1 MRTKQI
7 LLFGL
12 VTCSLTGNMACKDAD
27 SEKTL
32 CIDNVRMISRVTG
45 DPLPGDTL
53 LNPNNTGPDFD
64 VYGTDLGL
72 MWHMDGNRVGM
83 FFGDTSGEGFVVNK
97 NGGNGSNWRS
107 NVLAFSSDTELT
119 DGLKIDSMLLDA
131 DGKALEVCAGGK
143 TNPEVY
149 QTSIPTSA
157 IRAGKTD
164 CVHIMNIYDWG
175 APHGRWLTNFS
186 SVYTSND
193 DGRTWER
200 REEADGHDALG
211 SSVLVDPDLLDAVVG
226 PVDRLMKFPL
236 AGVVRCLL
244 GFSSRLLELLQ
255 PVELLYGQAASRLA
269 QGVVAEVVGGKGLMP
284 PGVVPAARHLFG
296 EGQQIGVVFDRAEA
310 SDDEDELVSAVRR
323 FSVDIAV
330 HVWIVFHGVL
340 LSTWPGVPGDL
351 GVFSSR
357 RRSRRSAPW
366 SLSGSWNKKHDRRL
380 LG

>member
-72 MWHMDGNRVGM
+72 MWHMDGNRVG
-83 FFGDTSGEGFVVNK
+83 
-97 NGGNGSNWRS
+97 NWRS

-157 IRAGKTD
+157 IRAGKTY
-164 CVHIMNIYDWG
+164 CVDIMNIYDWG
-175 APHGRWLTNFS
+175 ATILPMMTVGHGS
-186 SVYTSND
+186 
-193 DGRTWER
+193 
-200 REEADGHDALG
+200 
-211 SSVLVDPDLLDAVVG
+211 
-226 PVDRLMKFPL
+226 
-236 AGVVRCLL
+236 GVKR
-244 GFSSRLLELLQ
+244 
-255 PVELLYGQAASRLA
+255 
-269 QGVVAEVVGGKGLMP
+269 
-284 PGVVPAARHLFG
+284 
-296 EGQQIGVVFDRAEA
+296 
-310 SDDEDELVSAVRR
+310 
-323 FSVDIAV
+323 
-330 HVWIVFHGVL
+330 
-340 LSTWPGVPGDL
+340 
-351 GVFSSR
+351 
-357 RRSRRSAPW
+357 
-366 SLSGSWNKKHDRRL
+366 
-380 LG
+380 

>member
-1 MRTKQI
+1 MYLYMELIRMRTKQI

-200 REEADGHDALG
+200 REEVTF
-211 SSVLVDPDLLDAVVG
+211 SPDSH
-226 PVDRLMKFPL
+226 
-236 AGVVRCLL
+236 
-244 GFSSRLLELLQ
+244 FSS
-255 PVELLYGQAASRLA
+255 S
-269 QGVVAEVVGGKGLMP
+269 GLC
-284 PGVVPAARHLFG
+284 
-296 EGQQIGVVFDRAEA
+296 Q
-310 SDDEDELVSAVRR
+310 
-323 FSVDIAV
+323 
-330 HVWIVFHGVL
+330 
-340 LSTWPGVPGDL
+340 T
-351 GVFSSR
+351 
-357 RRSRRSAPW
+357 
-366 SLSGSWNKKHDRRL
+366 
-380 LG
+380 

>member
-119 DGLKIDSMLLDA
+119 DGLKIVIEFLHSIS
-131 DGKALEVCAGGK
+131 KCRTAL
-143 TNPEVY
+143 
-149 QTSIPTSA
+149 PTSPGQSKKA
-157 IRAGKTD
+157 SLQMTCSSEQNSWKMRKRNWKPD
-164 CVHIMNIYDWG
+164 C
-175 APHGRWLTNFS
+175 
-186 SVYTSND
+186 TS
-193 DGRTWER
+193 
-200 REEADGHDALG
+200 
-211 SSVLVDPDLLDAVVG
+211 
-226 PVDRLMKFPL
+226 
-236 AGVVRCLL
+236 
-244 GFSSRLLELLQ
+244 
-255 PVELLYGQAASRLA
+255 
-269 QGVVAEVVGGKGLMP
+269 
-284 PGVVPAARHLFG
+284 
-296 EGQQIGVVFDRAEA
+296 
-310 SDDEDELVSAVRR
+310 
-323 FSVDIAV
+323 
-330 HVWIVFHGVL
+330 
-340 LSTWPGVPGDL
+340 
-351 GVFSSR
+351 
-357 RRSRRSAPW
+357 
-366 SLSGSWNKKHDRRL
+366 
-380 LG
+380 

>member
-1 MRTKQI
+1 M
-7 LLFGL
+7 
-12 VTCSLTGNMACKDAD
+12 
-27 SEKTL
+27 
-32 CIDNVRMISRVTG
+32 
-45 DPLPGDTL
+45 

-175 APHGRWLTNFS
+175 APHGRWLTNF
-186 SVYTSND
+186 
-193 DGRTWER
+193 
-200 REEADGHDALG
+200 
-211 SSVLVDPDLLDAVVG
+211 
-226 PVDRLMKFPL
+226 
-236 AGVVRCLL
+236 
-244 GFSSRLLELLQ
+244 
-255 PVELLYGQAASRLA
+255 
-269 QGVVAEVVGGKGLMP
+269 
-284 PGVVPAARHLFG
+284 
-296 EGQQIGVVFDRAEA
+296 
-310 SDDEDELVSAVRR
+310 
-323 FSVDIAV
+323 
-330 HVWIVFHGVL
+330 L
-340 LSTWPGVPGDL
+340 LSILPMMTVGHGSGVK
-351 GVFSSR
+351 R
-357 RRSRRSAPW
+357 
-366 SLSGSWNKKHDRRL
+366 
-380 LG
+380 

>member
-131 DGKALEVCAGGK
+131 FWSKESRHDSDHNYKSESNA
-143 TNPEVY
+143 
-149 QTSIPTSA
+149 QTSCAISATLLLRDLSIP
-157 IRAGKTD
+157 
-164 CVHIMNIYDWG
+164 
-175 APHGRWLTNFS
+175 
-186 SVYTSND
+186 
-193 DGRTWER
+193 E
-200 REEADGHDALG
+200 
-211 SSVLVDPDLLDAVVG
+211 
-226 PVDRLMKFPL
+226 
-236 AGVVRCLL
+236 
-244 GFSSRLLELLQ
+244 
-255 PVELLYGQAASRLA
+255 
-269 QGVVAEVVGGKGLMP
+269 
-284 PGVVPAARHLFG
+284 
-296 EGQQIGVVFDRAEA
+296 
-310 SDDEDELVSAVRR
+310 
-323 FSVDIAV
+323 
-330 HVWIVFHGVL
+330 
-340 LSTWPGVPGDL
+340 
-351 GVFSSR
+351 
-357 RRSRRSAPW
+357 
-366 SLSGSWNKKHDRRL
+366 
-380 LG
+380 